1 MNLSIRQVY
10 SKGDYM
16 KKIEDVVVKQTPQ
29 NLEAEEAVLGSVLI
43 GGDVE
48 MQIAMGWIREDDAFY
63 SEKCRNIFRCMKE
76 LYNNKIP
83 IDVITLSNKVQEAFG
98 MQDSLYIMDL
108 QDNVVTKSKVE
119 HYSKIVWERY
129 IQRETANSAQNLL
142 NASYENY
149 NEVGKIIEKHSRLID
164 ELRHIQPTRARDI
177 ADIVDETNQSLKEDS
192 NTIQFGLGRLDNFAG
207 GMTRKEITVLGGRP
221 GHGKTTLMLNVVRG
235 LIEQGYNVMLFN
247 REMSNIETMKKL
259 YVMES
264 NDISYSMIRSGI
276 SEDKQIALNSVSEYV
291 KEKYEK
297 LTAFDDIRSLDDCI
311 REINKGK
318 PDVVIDDY
326 IQLID
331 VGQGYKDRRFEIEK
345 IVQDYKWA
353 VKQNNCSAILV
364 SQLNRDIEKRFDP
377 RPRMSDYAESG
388 VIEQT
393 AESAMFVFYGYNF
406 DSEKYNRYKSEVIV
420 AKSRYGQIGT
430 YPMGFNGN
438 KCKFYNDYKEAEKDT
453 VA

>member
-1 MNLSIRQVY
+1 
-10 SKGDYM
+10 M
-16 KKIEDVVVKQTPQ
+16 KKIEDVLVKQMPQ
-29 NLEAEEAVLGSVLI
+29 NVEAEEAVLGSVLI

-83 IDVITLSNKVQEAFG
+83 IDVITLSNKVQETFG

-108 QDNVVTKSKVE
+108 QENVVTKSKVE

-129 IQRETANSAQNLL
+129 IQRETAKSAQDLL

-149 NEVGKIIEKHSRLID
+149 NEVGNIIEKHSRLID

-177 ADIVDETNQSLKEDS
+177 SDIVDETNQSLQEDS

-235 LIEQGYNVMLFN
+235 LIEQGYSVMLFN

-276 SEDKQIALNSVSEYV
+276 SEDKKIALNSVSEYV

>member
-1 MNLSIRQVY
+1 
-10 SKGDYM
+10 M
-16 KKIEDVVVKQTPQ
+16 KKIEDVLVKQMPQ
-29 NLEAEEAVLGSVLI
+29 NVEAEEAVLGSVLI

-63 SEKCRNIFRCMKE
+63 SEKCRNIFICMKE

-83 IDVITLSNKVQEAFG
+83 IDVITLSNKVQETFG

-129 IQRETANSAQNLL
+129 IQRETAKSAQDLL

-149 NEVGKIIEKHSRLID
+149 NEVGNIIEKHSRLID

-177 ADIVDETNQSLKEDS
+177 SDIVDETNQSLQEDS

-235 LIEQGYNVMLFN
+235 LIEQGYSVMLFN

-345 IVQDYKWA
+345 IVQDYKLA

>member
-1 MNLSIRQVY
+1 
-10 SKGDYM
+10 M
-16 KKIEDVVVKQTPQ
+16 KKIEDVLVKVMPQ
-29 NLEAEEAVLGSVLI
+29 NVEAEEAVLGSVLI

-83 IDVITLSNKVQEAFG
+83 IDVITLSNKVQETFG

-129 IQRETANSAQNLL
+129 IQRETAKSAQDLL

-149 NEVGKIIEKHSRLID
+149 NEVGNIIEKHSRLID

-177 ADIVDETNQSLKEDS
+177 SDIVDETNQSLQEDS

-235 LIEQGYNVMLFN
+235 LIEQGYSVMLFN

-276 SEDKQIALNSVSEYV
+276 SEDKKIALNSVSEYV